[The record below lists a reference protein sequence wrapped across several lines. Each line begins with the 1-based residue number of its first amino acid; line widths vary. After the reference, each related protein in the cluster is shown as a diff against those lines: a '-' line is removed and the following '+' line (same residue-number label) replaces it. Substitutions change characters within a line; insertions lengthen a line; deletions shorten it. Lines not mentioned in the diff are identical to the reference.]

1 MLALCRWLALQ
12 GRRLVRPVS
21 PYDDAFWDYHTTG
34 DWAGMT
40 DALVGHLSPASVVD
54 VGCGQALML
63 SALRQRHPSIRRRG
77 IDSSEAA
84 VRRARERGLD
94 IERVDLAFRGT
105 RSCAAAAT
113 LVEGFDVAV
122 CLETAEHLPPWSVAG
137 LIRVLTRAP
146 VVVFS
151 AAQPGQG
158 GTFHIN
164 EQPLDYWRKRFAR
177 EGFDLDPRDEAFRRA
192 IAALELPWWYAAN
205 IHIFSRTDGP
215 T

>member
-1 MLALCRWLALQ
+1 M
-12 GRRLVRPVS
+12 RPVS

-34 DWAGMT
+34 DWTGVT
-40 DALVGHLSPASVVD
+40 DALVRHLSPASVVD
-54 VGCGQALML
+54 VGCGQGLML
-63 SALRQRHPSIRRRG
+63 SALKQRHPAIRQRG
-77 IDSSEAA
+77 IDSSDAA
-84 VRRARERGLD
+84 VRRARGHGIE
-94 IERVDLAFRGT
+94 IERVGLAFFGT
-105 RSCAAAAT
+105 QNCAAAAT

-158 GTFHIN
+158 GTLHIN
-164 EQPLDYWRKRFAR
+164 EQPLDYWRERFQR
-177 EGFDLDPRDEAFRRA
+177 EGFDIDPRDDAFRSA
-192 IAALELPWWYAAN
+192 IASLDLPWWYAVN
-205 IHIFSRTDGP
+205 IHVFSKARP